1 MNETNV
7 YYVIK
12 LYSIKFN
19 RYFYLYA
26 NNPYKQ
32 GIYIAD
38 RFSSYEE
45 GYARMQ
51 EFFQWSESR
60 KDFDINKS
68 KVCKITLI
76 EEEI

>member
-1 MNETNV
+1 MIETNV
-7 YYVIK
+7 YYVVK
-12 LYSIKFN
+12 LFSIKYNKFT
-19 RYFYLYA
+19 YLYA
-26 NNPYKQ
+26 SNPHRTVYE
-32 GIYIAD
+32 AT

-60 KDFDINKS
+60 KDYDINKS

>member
-1 MNETNV
+1 MIESNE
-7 YYVIK
+7 YYVVK
-12 LYSIKFN
+12 LFSIKYNEFT
-19 RYFYLYA
+19 YLYA
-26 NNPYKQ
+26 SNPHRDVYE
-32 GIYIAD
+32 AT

-51 EFFQWSESR
+51 ELFEWGELR
-60 KDFDINKS
+60 KDFDMSKS

>member
-1 MNETNV
+1 MIETNV
-7 YYVIK
+7 YYVVK
-12 LYSIKFN
+12 LFSIKYKKFT
-19 RYFYLYA
+19 YLYA
-26 NNPYKQ
+26 SNPHRDVYE
-32 GIYIAD
+32 AT

-76 EEEI
+76 EEEM

>member
-1 MNETNV
+1 MIESNE
-7 YYVIK
+7 YYVVK
-12 LYSIKFN
+12 LFSIKYNEFT
-19 RYFYLYA
+19 YLYA
-26 NNPYKQ
+26 SNPHRDVYE
-32 GIYIAD
+32 AT

-51 EFFQWSESR
+51 ELFEWGWLG
-60 KDFDINKS
+60 KDYDINKS

>member
-1 MNETNV
+1 MIETSE
-7 YYVIK
+7 YYVVK
-12 LYSIKFN
+12 LFSIKYNKFT
-19 RYFYLYA
+19 YLYA
-26 NNPYKQ
+26 SNPNRTVYE
-32 GIYIAD
+32 AT

-60 KDFDINKS
+60 KDFDMNKS

-76 EEEI
+76 EEEM